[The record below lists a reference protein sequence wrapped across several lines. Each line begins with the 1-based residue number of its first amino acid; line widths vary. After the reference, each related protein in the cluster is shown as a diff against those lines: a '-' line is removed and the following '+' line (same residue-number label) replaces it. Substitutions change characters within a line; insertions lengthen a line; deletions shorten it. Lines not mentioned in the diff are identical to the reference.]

1 MRARCAKCF
10 ANFQHSC
17 PHFLPTPTAV
27 LPAAVPEEAA
37 NVLHSLTPSN
47 CSPPNRSPL
56 RSGGATRPRRRRRR
70 TTTTMTR
77 RSTSHPGRSGRSAE
91 RASSH
96 SSRGLGEVLLLLP
109 LLSARGEALQQEAG
123 VPSRH
128 AGAWCCPTMRTSR
141 LHHAISA

>member
-1 MRARCAKCF
+1 
-10 ANFQHSC
+10 
-17 PHFLPTPTAV
+17 
-27 LPAAVPEEAA
+27 
-37 NVLHSLTPSN
+37 
-47 CSPPNRSPL
+47 
-56 RSGGATRPRRRRRR
+56 
-70 TTTTMTR
+70 MTR

-128 AGAWCCPTMRTSR
+128 AGAWCCLTMRTSR
-141 LHHAISA
+141 LNLWALKFEFEPVAHRGIDRNHQKDYQIMNLVVVFD